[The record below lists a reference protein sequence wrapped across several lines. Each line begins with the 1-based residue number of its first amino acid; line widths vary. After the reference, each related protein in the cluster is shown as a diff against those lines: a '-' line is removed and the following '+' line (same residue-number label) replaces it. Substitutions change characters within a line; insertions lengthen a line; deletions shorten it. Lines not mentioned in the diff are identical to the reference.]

1 MSAVIP
7 FPTAA
12 RGADLVRDIA
22 LDRGYGAITVAQLVR
37 TFHPDNV
44 RPLRVQ
50 ASQHV
55 RDLDESATTYFDGPE
70 AA

>member
-22 LDRGYGAITVAQLVR
+22 LERGYGRITAAQLAR

-55 RDLDESATTYFDGPE
+55 RDLDESATAFFDGPE